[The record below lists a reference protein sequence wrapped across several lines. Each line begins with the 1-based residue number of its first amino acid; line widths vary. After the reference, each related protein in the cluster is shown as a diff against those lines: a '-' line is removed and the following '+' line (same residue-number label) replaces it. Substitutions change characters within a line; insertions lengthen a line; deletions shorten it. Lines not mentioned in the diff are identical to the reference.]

1 MNEESMVRDALNF
14 INSGLKTYQ
23 DMISQTDNQELRMVL
38 QQMRN
43 ETETSQY
50 ELYNMAKTKN
60 YYHPAQPAT
69 TEAIS
74 KVKSCCASNS
84 TKMN

>member
-1 MNEESMVRDALNF
+1 MNEEAMVRDALNS

-23 DMISQTDNQELRMVL
+23 DMISQTENQDFRMVL

-50 ELYNMAKTKN
+50 ELYHLAKSKN
-60 YYHPAQPAT
+60 YYHPAAQAT
-69 TEAIS
+69 AEAID
-74 KVKSCCASNS
+74 KVKTCCGTTN
-84 TKMN
+84 KMY